1 MNYKKRVTSKLKK
14 KYNGKNKR
22 KQTKKRLSPLN
33 SNKSRLTGGDA
44 KSDAKPAFNLAET
57 TSNLTKGLTEKSI
70 VGLGNMLGV
79 DLTNKENIGKKIEL
93 VRMSL
98 ADPENAAKLKSLS
111 ISLPKGIVVKTTKG
125 FIEGLANFLKVDL
138 TDKEKTDESFK
149 EIQNKLN
156 DINTRRNIL
165 KILTGLPRGFAVSQV
180 EKLRDY
186 LGVDLSDKKDI
197 DEKMDKIIAAV
208 KLNDPIIKQKLGKLT
223 NQFAQVGE
231 VAVDAVNPVFKK
243 FTDNTTETLTNASN
257 KISKSAIKVATNAL
271 TAIPGVGT
279 PIALA
284 KTVDS
289 LSSVIADASDA
300 SKKIT
305 GDISASIEET
315 QKNFAKIMNE
325 KAAAINNTIYDY
337 QTPSLNTNTNT
348 SSKNPIIKK

>member
-44 KSDAKPAFNLAET
+44 KSDAKPAFNLAKT
-57 TSNLTKGLTEKSI
+57 TSNLKKGLTEKSI

-79 DLTNKENIGKKIEL
+79 DLDHPENIGKKLEL
-93 VRMSL
+93 LRMSL
-98 ADPENAAKLKSLS
+98 ADPENVAKLNTLL
-111 ISLPKGIVVKTTKG
+111 ISLPKGVVVKTTKG
-125 FIEGLANFLKVDL
+125 FVEGLAKFLKLNL

-186 LGVDLSDKKDI
+186 LGVDLLDKKDI
-197 DEKMDKIIAAV
+197 DEKIDKIINAID
-208 KLNDPIIKQKLGKLT
+208 LNNPIIKAKFSKLT
-223 NQFAQVGE
+223 NEVARVGE
-231 VAVDAVNPVFKK
+231 VAVDAVNPVLKK
-243 FTDNTTETLTNASN
+243 FTDKTSETLTEASK
-257 KISKSAIKVATNAL
+257 KISKSAVKVATNAL

-279 PIALA
+279 LIAIPNA
-284 KTVDS
+284 VDS

-305 GDISASIEET
+305 GNISASIDAT

-325 KAAAINNTIYDY
+325 KAAATNSSVQRINNKIDNY
-337 QTPSLNTNTNT
+337 QRYH
-348 SSKNPIIKK
+348 